1 MRRILLLIT
10 GLYFTN
16 LHAQLPTVQQYQ
28 AQQTSAWQTALSTLK
43 TDSQYITDLEMLYN
57 KVTPFAGLYTYNETD
72 NNASNAQHFKQALS
86 ELYRASDQ
94 LIFESSETLQSR
106 LNAHNELQR
115 IARTQPNYS
124 VIVKVG
130 IINTA
135 LSYLNYNQE
144 FPNDGGVKLINGI
157 YVPAN
162 NLLPFIQKQVTIVS
176 PLEDLILTPDNNV
189 TYQFSTTEMYQWGNN
204 KIAVLTADFGD
215 GVTKTLMQNQQW
227 MQNTITINYPTVN
240 ENKLLKFNI
249 TYIDGTTLTTYAG
262 ISIGSDTSVNI
273 LTARGTS
280 GLMRHNSTIPDSNG
294 ARGQLEYRI
303 FYGDQN
309 TNNELK
315 KPAIIVDGFD
325 PGDKRRIVT
334 IDCNSDCQK
343 SLKPFDPLKY
353 ESIETLMLYNNKTK
367 DLKAQLTALN
377 YDVIIVNLP
386 TYTNNLGQV
395 IDGGADDIFRNGRT
409 LASFLQKINQ
419 DITINGS
426 TEKLVVIGP
435 SMGGQITRYALA
447 YMEKKQQETNN
458 VIWNHNTRLWVSM
471 DSPHQGASIPLAT
484 QGDLYFLGE
493 LLGKNEAKSK
503 YRDVIN
509 SKAAR
514 QMLLTIAGAG
524 SNFYNTDHDIYNQE
538 LIASGVANSNGYP
551 VQNGIRKIAIANGSM
566 SGAKSVN
573 PSEKFYEIVA
583 LAKLRSVLTFGIR
596 FAKVPVFRIN
606 NWFMP
611 DKNATSM
618 LLQNYSK
625 KPEAAISWNITNN
638 LGMGSLDAV
647 PGGSFNAANDLKTEV
662 YNTLKG
668 TNALSFPIF
677 IPLLWSGERL
687 EVEQRIPNNIDI
699 TIAPQAF
706 IPTHSALDTN
716 GFSDWYQPIDK
727 NLVCTN
733 QTPFDSFYGENTN
746 MGHITFTD
754 KMVDWLLKELGDS
767 THPPIPQHPSFP
779 VQSIALTGASMICLD
794 VNSIYQFTDICKVS
808 SAVTWSV
815 SPNIQIVSSN
825 SYGLTIKGFSSGDG
839 TITAIFQNG
848 LTVTKT
854 IWVGVPQFNEFTFGS
869 LGSTQSLCIAS
880 ANDYSYSIPEL
891 NSTDEIISNFSGLTS
906 TEILVATN
914 WEWQKLNGL
923 IILNGTKNSRNVCTI
938 GAGQT
943 SVSVRA
949 KNACGW
955 SNWVE
960 LPFEITELPLS
971 WRQSQSIFTIYPNPS
986 TDFVNIKLRD
996 QNLKPKTNSRI
1007 IAELYDLM
1015 GHKKAKVEIKNNIAT
1030 ISVRGLPKG
1039 IYVLNINIDG
1049 QIEGHQVIVE

>member
-1 MRRILLLIT
+1 MKKILLLIV
-10 GLYFTN
+10 GFYFTN

-28 AQQTSAWQTALSTLK
+28 TQQTSGWQTALSTLK
-43 TDSQYITDLEMLYN
+43 TDSQYTSDLEILYD

-72 NNASNAQHFKQALS
+72 NNASSAPHFKQALS

-94 LIFESSETLQSR
+94 LIFESSEILQSR

-115 IARTQPNYS
+115 TARILPYYS
-124 VIVKVG
+124 TIVRVG

-135 LSYLNYNQE
+135 ISYLNYNDE
-144 FPNDGGVKLINGI
+144 FPNDGGVKLINGV

-162 NLLPFIQKQVTIVS
+162 NLPPFIQKQATIVS
-176 PLEDLILTPDNNV
+176 PLEELILTPDNNV
-189 TYQFSTTEMYQWGNN
+189 TYQFNTTEMYQWGD
-204 KIAVLTADFGD
+204 KQITTMTADFGD
-215 GVTKTLMQNQQW
+215 GVTRTLLQNQQW
-227 MQNTITINYPTVN
+227 VQNTITINYTTVN

-249 TYIDGTTLTTYAG
+249 TYTDGTTLTTYAG
-262 ISIGSDTSVNI
+262 IGIGSDTSVNS

-294 ARGQLEYRI
+294 ATGQLEYRI

-309 TNNELK
+309 TNNVLK
-315 KPAIIVDGFD
+315 KPFIIVDGFD

-334 IDCNSDCQK
+334 VDCNSDCQK
-343 SLKPFDPLKY
+343 LFKPFDPLKY
-353 ESIETLMLYNNKTK
+353 ESIEALMLYNNKTK

-377 YDVIIVNLP
+377 YDVIIVNFP

-409 LASFLQKINQ
+409 VASFFQKINQ
-419 DITINGS
+419 DIKNNGS

-447 YMEKKQQETNN
+447 YMEKKQQETND

-484 QGDLYFLGE
+484 QADLYFLGE
-493 LLGKNEAKSK
+493 LLGKDDAKSK

-509 SKAAR
+509 SKASR

-524 SNFYNTDHDIYNQE
+524 SNFYNTQHDTNNQE
-538 LIASGVANSNGYP
+538 LIASGVANSKGYP
-551 VQNGIRKIAIANGSM
+551 VLNGIRKIAIANGSL
-566 SGAKSVN
+566 SGAKNVI

-583 LAKLRSVLTFGIR
+583 LAKLRSILTFGIR
-596 FAKVPVFRIN
+596 IAKVSAFRIN

-611 DKNATSM
+611 DKNSTSM

-625 KPEAAISWNITNN
+625 APEGAISWNLTNN
-638 LGMGSLDAV
+638 LWMGSLDAV
-647 PGGSFNAANDLKTEV
+647 PGGSFNAADDLKREV
-662 YNTLKG
+662 YNELEG
-668 TNALSFPIF
+668 TNAFSSPYGLFPY
-677 IPLLWSGERL
+677 LWTGERL
-687 EVEQRIPNNIDI
+687 IVEQRIPNSVDI

-733 QTPFDSFYGENTN
+733 QTPFNSFYGESTN

-754 KMVDWLLKELGDS
+754 KMVDWLLKELSGQ
-767 THPPIPQHPSFP
+767 PQIPSFP
-779 VQSIALTGASMICLD
+779 VQANQLTGASMICLNA
-794 VNSIYQFTDICKVS
+794 NSIYQFTDTCKVP

-825 SYGLTIKGFSSGDG
+825 TYGLTIKGLTSGNG
-839 TITAIFQNG
+839 TITATFQNG
-848 LTVTKT
+848 FIVTKT

-906 TEILVATN
+906 TEMLVATN

-955 SNWVE
+955 SDWVE

-971 WRQSQSIFTIYPNPS
+971 WRQSQPIYTIYPNPS
-986 TDFVNIKLRD
+986 SDFVNIKLRD
-996 QNLKPKTNSRI
+996 HNLKPKTTSQI
-1007 IAELYDLM
+1007 KAELYDLM
-1015 GHKKAKVEIKNNIAT
+1015 GHKKGKVEIVNNSAT
-1030 ISVRGLPKG
+1030 INVAGLPKG